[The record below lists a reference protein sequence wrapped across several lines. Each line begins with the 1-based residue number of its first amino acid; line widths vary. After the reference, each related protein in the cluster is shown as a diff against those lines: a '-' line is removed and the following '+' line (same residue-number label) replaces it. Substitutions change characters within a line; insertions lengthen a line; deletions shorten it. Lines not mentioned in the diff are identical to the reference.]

1 MNIIIFYYFRA
12 FYVII
17 KGNVYKNY
25 YIQLLDNK
33 NSARYNLFK
42 HKGVMELKKFCSI
55 KFKLLIFSFCLI
67 VIPIIII
74 GSISYTKSSKV
85 IENHAKYSNLSTVKN
100 ITSDVEKIL
109 NSINYT
115 SLQLIQHDSLRNY
128 LMMSK
133 DDVDMNKQAYILKSE
148 ALLSYLIYTNEYIES
163 ATLQGFNG
171 IEIDT
176 TGKSRFINE
185 SNMTTALNLKGKSFW
200 SINTYDDLNNKIH
213 RVSLIRSIND
223 INNIENTLGIL
234 KLDIDQKKLA
244 KVYNESTVNENSE
257 FYIFND
263 SDIVISSNDSDIL
276 FDEIPSELLK
286 EDININKDGFY
297 RVEWKNKEYLLAYSR
312 IQPMNWTLISLV
324 PIKEILDDLQII
336 QKVIRI
342 GIIVSFIICIMIVI
356 FFYKKFLTPLK
367 QIRVLMKH
375 IENENFVSIDVKGN
389 DEIAMLF
396 KSFNK
401 MSNRLNQ
408 LMNQVYLVKIKQ
420 KESELKALQAQINP
434 HFLYNTLDT
443 IHWVARIESAFET
456 SALIQAL
463 SKLFRLSLNNGS
475 QFTSVKNEIEHLNN
489 YIFLQKQK
497 YETLV
502 DFVIHVE
509 DEVKEC
515 KVVKLI
521 IQPLVENAIY
531 HGISSL
537 PQKGK
542 INIVIKR
549 EKDNLIYEII
559 DNGVGI
565 NEKYI
570 NDLLISD
577 TETSKGF
584 GIKNVNDRIK
594 LYFGD
599 EYGLSFKSMINVG
612 TTAIVKQPYIKEG
625 EEYDKNDDC
634 RR

>member
-1 MNIIIFYYFRA
+1 M
-12 FYVII
+12 
-17 KGNVYKNY
+17 
-25 YIQLLDNK
+25 
-33 NSARYNLFK
+33 
-42 HKGVMELKKFCSI
+42 KKFCSI